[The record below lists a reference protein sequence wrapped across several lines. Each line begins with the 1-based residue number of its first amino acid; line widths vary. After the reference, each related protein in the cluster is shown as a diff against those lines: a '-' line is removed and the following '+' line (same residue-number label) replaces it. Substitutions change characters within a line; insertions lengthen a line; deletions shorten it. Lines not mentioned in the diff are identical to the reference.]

1 MSLNILSI
9 VKQILNAGYSCSI
22 LLCSFVIFTDT
33 VNLIVKLNF
42 AKKVEICSEM
52 SFL

>member
-1 MSLNILSI
+1 MLDILA
-9 VKQILNAGYSCSI
+9 QHFMF
-22 LLCSFVIFTDT
+22 LLKAFVIIRDT